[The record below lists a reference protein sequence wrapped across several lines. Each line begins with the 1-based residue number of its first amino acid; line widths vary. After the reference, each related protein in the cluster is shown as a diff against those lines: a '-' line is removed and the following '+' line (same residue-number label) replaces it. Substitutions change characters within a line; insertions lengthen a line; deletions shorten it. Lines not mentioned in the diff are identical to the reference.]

1 MPRAKRPTTAPPKH
15 RTRKPKAAATL
26 VVTDDEKAL
35 TAKYGHTHQIV
46 PGSLRYAGGRVGWGQ
61 KRTVEVECPACA
73 TGRRVVAT
81 SDLQWSN
88 TRYCLACVGAVK
100 KDQRAKKRQARK
112 VAVGPAS
119 PADDEA

>member
-1 MPRAKRPTTAPPKH
+1 MPRTKRPTTGSPKR
-15 RTRKPKAAATL
+15 RTRKPKAAITP

-46 PGSLRYAGGRVGWGQ
+46 PGSLRYAGGRAGWGQ

-73 TGRRVVAT
+73 DGRRFVAT
-81 SDLQWSN
+81 SDLQWAN

-100 KDQRAKKRQARK
+100 KGQRAEKRRARK

-119 PADDEA
+119 PAADEA